1 MEQFTVSCSEPSGS
15 AYTQPTR
22 SWRRADTRPLTVT
35 PVPGRVNSQPSGVS
49 ATLVARAFPMPPIP
63 VAPTV
68 EGEGTVRDPRRQ

>member
-22 SWRRADTRPLTVT
+22 SWRRADTRPLTVM

-49 ATLVARAFPMPPIP
+49 TTLVARAFPMPPIRWRRP
-63 VAPTV
+63 SRERAPLAIHGV
-68 EGEGTVRDPRRQ
+68 V